1 MLRFI
6 LFLLLAVLACASD
19 VYAAQPAKLTLA
31 FCGNTEGEASP
42 CPT

>member
-6 LFLLLAVLACASD
+6 LFLLLAVLACATD
-19 VYAAQPAKLTLA
+19 VYAAQPAKLSLV
-31 FCGNTEGEASP
+31 FCANTEGEARP